1 VTLAPELLDILVC
14 PRCKGELEH
23 RLEPEESLVCR
34 ACRLVYPVE
43 DGIPVMLVDDAKP
56 L

>member
-1 VTLAPELLDILVC
+1 VTLAPELLEILVC
-14 PRCKGELEH
+14 PRCKGQLEH
-23 RLEPEESLVCR
+23 RLTPEEALVCQ